1 MGHKKFLG
9 MGYEKFPRKSP
20 APTKLLPLCSS
31 QKFLNGE
38 SYPGISLENL
48 RFLSTFSVDISV
60 KDSSEFPRFPEKDS
74 WELPQIFRK
83 ILTWAMFPGPNYSL
97 RFLGIAQLQLLAFKS
112 RLFILF
118 SVKHKR
124 KNEYLCQYKRSN
136 RDLKVKKHA
145 VTESEQLHIKI
156 LINKLFCL
164 ETS

>member
-1 MGHKKFLG
+1 MGHKNFLG

-38 SYPGISLENL
+38 SYPGISRENL

-83 ILTWAMFPGPNYSL
+83 IVTWAMFPGPNYSL
-97 RFLGIAQLQLLAFKS
+97 RFLGIAQL
-112 RLFILF
+112 
-118 SVKHKR
+118 
-124 KNEYLCQYKRSN
+124 
-136 RDLKVKKHA
+136 
-145 VTESEQLHIKI
+145 
-156 LINKLFCL
+156 
-164 ETS
+164 